1 MRGNYISIKQG
12 TKNATGGHK
21 WSLRLFY
28 QLNEDIMIQKSRR
41 VLSEIEEIPPLTPS
55 YYKPATNL
63 RHGQDLDF
71 VLFCWCRGSP
81 VASPGSSK
89 NQVEKN
95 GMIFR
100 TNNFQVLSDFPSKH
114 CSTFWNVWKH
124 GHFWYT
130 KRPYAAH
137 SANARFANSPKVVSI
152 KVFTFFFSIFAKHTQ
167 TVWQKNDHVVT
178 RAHIELPWTAN
189 KMLLIFDCKRHK
201 PISVCPNSEYRLH
214 SFL

>member
-71 VLFCWCRGSP
+71 VLFC
-81 VASPGSSK
+81 
-89 NQVEKN
+89 
-95 GMIFR
+95 
-100 TNNFQVLSDFPSKH
+100 
-114 CSTFWNVWKH
+114 
-124 GHFWYT
+124 
-130 KRPYAAH
+130 
-137 SANARFANSPKVVSI
+137 
-152 KVFTFFFSIFAKHTQ
+152 
-167 TVWQKNDHVVT
+167 
-178 RAHIELPWTAN
+178 
-189 KMLLIFDCKRHK
+189 
-201 PISVCPNSEYRLH
+201 
-214 SFL
+214 